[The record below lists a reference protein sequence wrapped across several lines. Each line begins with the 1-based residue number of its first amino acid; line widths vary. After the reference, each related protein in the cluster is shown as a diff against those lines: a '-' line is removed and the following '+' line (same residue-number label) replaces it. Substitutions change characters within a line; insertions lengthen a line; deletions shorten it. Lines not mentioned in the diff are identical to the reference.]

1 MLRELGDTANAAK
14 YEARAA
20 EVEAGAQKYL
30 LDASTGAFGPRWQTN
45 AAAVIGGAAQPEQY
59 EAIWKNVLSQV
70 GTRGTNSLILSPYY
84 NYYVIRAMA
93 EMGHREQA
101 LKWIRTYWGGMVAEG
116 ATSFWEAY
124 DPSWYREDFHSSLQS
139 DNRSGYFVSL
149 AHGWSSGPTAW
160 MMEQVL
166 GIQPTGAGFS
176 TVDIRPDLVD
186 LDWAKG
192 SEPTPHGL
200 LKVDAKKTSKGM
212 TIAVDVPEGVVAK
225 VLVPMGSPT
234 LHVILNGGVTA
245 SAITEGGQRAA
256 VTLNHAGHYELT
268 GQ

>member
-1 MLRELGDTANAAK
+1 M
-14 YEARAA
+14 
-20 EVEAGAQKYL
+20 
-30 LDASTGAFGPRWQTN
+30 
-45 AAAVIGGAAQPEQY
+45 
-59 EAIWKNVLSQV
+59 LSQV
-70 GTRGTNSLILSPYY
+70 GTGPTNSLIISPYY

-101 LKWIRTYWGGMVAEG
+101 LKWIRQYWGGMVSEG

-124 DPSWYREDFHSSLQS
+124 DPSWYHEDFHSSLQS

-192 SEPTPHGL
+192 AEPTPHGL
-200 LKVDAKKTSKGM
+200 LKVDVRKGADGGM
-212 TIAVDVPEGVVAK
+212 AVAVDVPEGVVAR
-225 VLVPMGSPT
+225 VAVPIWSPT
-234 LHVILNGGVTA
+234 LHVMVNGGIA
-245 SAITEGGQRAA
+245 RTEPAENGARAA
-256 VTLNHAGHYELT
+256 VVLDHAGHYDLIAE
-268 GQ
+268 

>member
-1 MLRELGDTANAAK
+1 
-14 YEARAA
+14 
-20 EVEAGAQKYL
+20 
-30 LDASTGAFGPRWQTN
+30 
-45 AAAVIGGAAQPEQY
+45 
-59 EAIWKNVLSQV
+59 
-70 GTRGTNSLILSPYY
+70 
-84 NYYVIRAMA
+84 
-93 EMGHREQA
+93 
-101 LKWIRTYWGGMVAEG
+101 
-116 ATSFWEAY
+116 
-124 DPSWYREDFHSSLQS
+124 
-139 DNRSGYFVSL
+139 
-149 AHGWSSGPTAW
+149 

-212 TIAVDVPEGVVAK
+212 TIAVDVPEGVVAR